1 MPFTRSLPDLAMWVA
16 RSAAATS
23 VASYTATAA
32 SYAAKASY
40 LPGGKKM
47 HGKLTD
53 AANKQKVVLQKKA
66 TDAIVAY
73 VGKGVAGL
81 AISGLVGGAGGGPA
95 ATEEERR
102 KAEAELERKQEEEQ
116 RGREKERQNK
126 RGKKVDEVEVT
137 GYELEKVLACE
148 TGKKKV
154 DRHLEAA
161 FKKLNLKVNKGFKT
175 AENPVLRIVGG

>member
-1 MPFTRSLPDLAMWVA
+1 
-16 RSAAATS
+16 
-23 VASYTATAA
+23 
-32 SYAAKASY
+32 
-40 LPGGKKM
+40 M

-53 AANKQKVVLQKKA
+53 AANKQKVALQKKA

-81 AISGLVGGAGGGPA
+81 AISGLVGGGGGA
-95 ATEEERR
+95 GATEEDKH
-102 KAEAELERKQEEEQ
+102 KAEAEFERKQEEEQ

-126 RGKKVDEVEVT
+126 RGRKVDEVDVT
-137 GYELEKVLACE
+137 GCDLEKVLACE

-161 FKKLNLKVNKGFKT
+161 FKKLSLKLNRGFKT
-175 AENPVLRIVGG
+175 TENPVLRIVGG